1 MEAFSLIADLGFSIA
16 AVIGGGFFIILLLKY
31 ILDSVVSRAVGL
43 NGMIGALDNR
53 VKTINNEIV
62 RLDALICHAL
72 GVKPDTRRLLD
83 NDMIRLDQKI
93 HTIIEIQNQQMDPFE
108 AANKKRMEVRQA
120 ELDYNQD
127 KEITANKKEIAKLKK

>member
-31 ILDSVVSRAVGL
+31 ILDSVVSKAVGL

-62 RLDALICHAL
+62 RLDTLICHAL
-72 GVKPDTRRLLD
+72 GVTPDTRRLS
-83 NDMIRLDQKI
+83 
-93 HTIIEIQNQQMDPFE
+93 
-108 AANKKRMEVRQA
+108 AA
-120 ELDYNQD
+120 DG
-127 KEITANKKEIAKLKK
+127 KEDTRKD

>member
-31 ILDSVVSRAVGL
+31 ILDSVVGRAVSL
-43 NGMIGALDNR
+43 NAMIGALDNR

-72 GVKPDTRRLLD
+72 GVKPDTLRLS
-83 NDMIRLDQKI
+83 
-93 HTIIEIQNQQMDPFE
+93 
-108 AANKKRMEVRQA
+108 AA
-120 ELDYNQD
+120 DG
-127 KEITANKKEIAKLKK
+127 KEDTRKD